1 MAAAIDHGYLPSGKY
16 IINHDIMHCTADGV
30 EGNHLYSGRALGM
43 SEQDDKIQLHP
54 ELKPLWKEI
63 TTHYGRIGL
72 THTQDVIWE
81 VGMDQLGRH
90 VSHFPS
96 VFYFGPH
103 ECRSWGDHEWLG
115 TVEYINSKNNF
126 IELAHQLGVE
136 VPQTLTFDSVN
147 EISAEIMQDIE
158 FPTYLKAA
166 VSVSGVGIYRCED
179 KEAFI
184 RAMGKFSEDIPVQV
198 QAEVVSDTFL
208 NMQYR
213 VENGLPVRL
222 ACSEQILDGFAHQ
235 GNKYPA
241 RHEPWEMVD
250 PMAFWLAE
258 RGIKGIFAF
267 DVAVVDTPSGVSFP
281 AIECNPRY
289 NGASYPTI
297 IAQKLDIPEW
307 TAKAFH
313 TRHRRLADIDLRDIE
328 FNMTTG
334 EGAVIVN
341 WGTVLV
347 GKLVILMA
355 GSPEYQQVL
364 EAELKSRL

>member
-1 MAAAIDHGYLPSGKY
+1 MSAAVDHGYLPSGKY

-30 EGNHLYSGRALGM
+30 AGNHLYSGRALGM
-43 SEQDDKIQLHP
+43 SESDDIIQLHP
-54 ELKPLWKEI
+54 ELKPLWHDI

-72 THTQDVIWE
+72 THTQNVIWNIQL
-81 VGMDQLGRH
+81 DQLGKH

-103 ECRSWGDHEWLG
+103 ECRNWGDHEWLG

-126 IELAHQLGVE
+126 IEVAQQLGVE
-136 VPQTLTFDSVN
+136 IPQTLCFDSVN
-147 EISAEIMQDIE
+147 LIDAEVMSSIQ
-158 FPTYLKAA
+158 FPCYLKAA
-166 VSVSGVGIYRCED
+166 ISVSGVGIYRCED
-179 KEAFI
+179 KESFI
-184 RAMGKFSEDIPVQV
+184 RAMASFGEDTPVQV
-198 QAEVVSDTFL
+198 QAEVISETFL

-213 VENGLPVRL
+213 VVNGYPVRL
-222 ACSEQILDGFAHQ
+222 ACSEQVLDGFAHQ
-235 GNKYPA
+235 GNTYPA
-241 RHEPWEMVD
+241 RYEPWEMID

-258 RGIKGIFAF
+258 RGMKGIFAF
-267 DVAVVDTPSGVSFP
+267 DVAVVETPSGVAFP

-289 NGASYPTI
+289 NGASYPTV

-307 TAKAFH
+307 TAKTFS
-313 TRHRRLADIDLRDIE
+313 TRHRNLADIDLKDIE

-334 EGAVIVN
+334 EGAIIVN

-355 GSPEYQQVL
+355 GSREYRDVL